1 MRSLLLSAIVVA
13 SFIFC
18 TSANAEFTKQDY
30 LSTGDNLASKDQSTG
45 LSWLSLSLTS
55 GMSVQEVLSETEYGE
70 RFYGWRMPTGEEV
83 ETLLSNVYPTF
94 KFNNN
99 TQSEATII
107 VINDI
112 KYADLWL
119 NIVGMSFNGTVKY
132 GYGLYTQA
140 VGNSSVTAMTGLYW
154 YWDTREPIGL
164 GRLYEDFGSY
174 SANERYDYFGVFLV
188 RDNVL
193 VEPPKQVD
201 VPATFPVALLALG
214 IMLMTGLRKCKK
226 R

>member
-55 GMSVQEVLSETEYGE
+55 GMSVQEVLSETEYGK

-99 TQSEATII
+99 TQNEVTGI

-140 VGNSSVTAMTGLYW
+140 VGNSSVTSMTGL
-154 YWDTREPIGL
+154 YWDTREPI

-174 SANERYDYFGVFLV
+174 SVNERNGYYGVFLV

-201 VPATFPVALLALG
+201 VPAPFPVALWALG